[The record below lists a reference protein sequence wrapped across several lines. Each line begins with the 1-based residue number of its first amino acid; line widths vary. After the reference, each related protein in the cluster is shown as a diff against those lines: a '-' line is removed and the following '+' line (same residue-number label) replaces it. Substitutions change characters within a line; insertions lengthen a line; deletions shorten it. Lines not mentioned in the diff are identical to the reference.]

1 MEVTDIKTT
10 GIVREIDDFG
20 RVVPPAEW
28 RRMNGIENGSKVEMS
43 IMGEC
48 LVLRKFTPGCS
59 LCHRE
64 SKTLVSYR
72 GFNICKKCIAEIK
85 TLE

>member
-28 RRMNGIENGSKVEMS
+28 RRINGIENGSKVDRFLPVTA
-43 IMGEC
+43 G
-48 LVLRKFTPGCS
+48 RTKGC
-59 LCHRE
+59 
-64 SKTLVSYR
+64 
-72 GFNICKKCIAEIK
+72 
-85 TLE
+85 

>member
-1 MEVTDIKTT
+1 MEVTDITTT

-28 RRMNGIENGSKVEMS
+28 RRINGIENGSKVEMS

-48 LVLRKFTPGCS
+48 LVLPCGTGCS

-64 SKTLVSYR
+64 SKPLVSYR
-72 GFNICKKCIAEIK
+72 GFSICKKCIAEIK

>member
-1 MEVTDIKTT
+1 
-10 GIVREIDDFG
+10 
-20 RVVPPAEW
+20 
-28 RRMNGIENGSKVEMS
+28 MS

-48 LVLRKFTPGCS
+48 LVLRKFAPGCS

-72 GFNICKKCIAEIK
+72 GFSICKKCIAEIK